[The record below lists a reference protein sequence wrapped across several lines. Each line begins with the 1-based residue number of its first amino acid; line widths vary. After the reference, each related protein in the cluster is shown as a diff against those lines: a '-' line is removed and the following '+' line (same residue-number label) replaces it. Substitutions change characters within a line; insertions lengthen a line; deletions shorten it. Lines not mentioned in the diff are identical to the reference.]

1 MRKISETS
9 PAKPFFLETDSG
21 KRFCLYHTPQ
31 LNTQSYGTFIYIHPF
46 GEEMNKSRRM
56 AARQARA
63 FSNIGY
69 GVLQIDLFGCGDSF
83 GEFKEARWDI
93 WKQDILFATQWLKK
107 NASTSIINL
116 WGLRLGALLALDFA
130 CNSEDRFDNILLWQP
145 VLNGKSF
152 LTQFL
157 RLQLA
162 NKLISENYQGMQEI
176 GALRSSLAAG
186 STLEVAG
193 YDLASDLAVA
203 IENLRISNLVVL
215 ESNVHWFDVV
225 VDTNQSI
232 SPAKAEVMRKW
243 KKEGNNSLHM
253 HPISCLYF
261 WTTQEI
267 TECPELISATT
278 QLFIKDHHEL

>member
-1 MRKISETS
+1 MRKILDTT

-21 KRFCLYHTPQ
+21 KRFCLYHTPHPS
-31 LNTQSYGTFIYIHPF
+31 TQSYGTFIYIHPF

-56 AARQARA
+56 AALQARA

-69 GVLQIDLFGCGDSF
+69 SVLQIDLFGCGDSF
-83 GEFKEARWDI
+83 GEFNEARWDI
-93 WKQDILFATQWLKK
+93 WKQDISFATKWLKK
-107 NASTSIINL
+107 NSSTPIINL

-130 CNSEDRFDNILLWQP
+130 CNSDDHIDNILLWQP

-157 RLQLA
+157 RLQLV
-162 NKLISENYQGMQEI
+162 NKLLSDNYQRMQGI
-176 GALRSSLAAG
+176 DALRSSLAAG

-193 YDLASDLAVA
+193 YDLASELAAA
-203 IENLRISNLVVL
+203 IDTLKISDLVVL

-225 VDTNQSI
+225 ADTNQSI
-232 SPAKAEVMRKW
+232 TPTKAEVMKKW
-243 KKEGNNSLHM
+243 KNDGNSLYI

-261 WTTQEI
+261 WATQEI
-267 TECPELISATT
+267 TECPELITATT
-278 QLFIKDHHEL
+278 QLFTKNHHEH